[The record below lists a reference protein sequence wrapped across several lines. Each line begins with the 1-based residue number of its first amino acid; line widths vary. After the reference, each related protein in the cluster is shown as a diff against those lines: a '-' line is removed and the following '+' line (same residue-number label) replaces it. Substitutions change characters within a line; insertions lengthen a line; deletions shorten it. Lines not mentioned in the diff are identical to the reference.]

1 MKKFLSL
8 VMAMV
13 MSFSLVTFASAAEL
27 KDVSGHA
34 NEEAMEVLYDLE
46 IILGYGDGY
55 FRPDS
60 NITRGE
66 VCAII
71 TRTLV
76 GEDACEIH
84 YPDRFDD
91 VSNLSKLRKYVDTA
105 YDLGIMQG
113 YGNGWF
119 GLTDNVTYNQM
130 AAIITRALG
139 YSAENMGGV
148 WPENVNSVALDI
160 GLFENVAGYGTVP
173 ATRGDVAQMIFNA
186 FDCYMVKAV
195 GYGVFMPTK
204 DLFIEH
210 IGFDYDKSVMVEIN
224 RATFGHEVM
233 TYTKD
238 KKTVTT
244 DFVMTEMATA
254 DLYDI
259 DRISKGYDMIVKYG
273 KTKEVIEINDK
284 DDMEYYK
291 NGEIVEITDLV
302 IDEPVNLI
310 YKNNKLIRVVQWIA
324 DDPKMVNM
332 TVKQFEKTFTE
343 IVGDEYAPNDSVIT
357 TYGDFAVEVSN
368 ECFTGRIA
376 EISTVKNSDDIR
388 ITFKSGDKYVIPA
401 GFVETMENKNA
412 GAFVEIRFDYAGEV
426 FSVVNY

>member
-46 IILGYGDGY
+46 IILGYGDGT
-55 FRPDS
+55 FRPDN

-66 VCAII
+66 VCAIV

-76 GEDACEIH
+76 GEDACAIS

-91 VSNLSKLRKYVDTA
+91 VNNLSKLRPYVDTA

-113 YGNGWF
+113 YGNRWF

-139 YSAENMGGV
+139 YTAENMAGE
-148 WPENVNSVALDI
+148 WPNNVNSVALDI
-160 GLFENVAGYGTVP
+160 GLFENVAGYGQAP

-186 FDCYMVKAV
+186 FDCYMVKSV
-195 GYGVFMPTK
+195 GYGIFMPTK
-204 DLFIEH
+204 ELFIEE
-210 IGFDYDKSVMVEIN
+210 IGFDYNKSVMVEED

-244 DFVMTEMATA
+244 DFVMTDMVVA

-259 DRISKGYDMIVKYG
+259 DRVNKGYEMTVKYG
-273 KTKEVIEINDK
+273 KTKEVLDIKDK

-291 NGEIVEITDLV
+291 NGESVEITDLV
-302 IDEPVNLI
+302 MDESVNLI
-310 YKNNKLIRVVQWIA
+310 YKNDELIRVVQWIA
-324 DDPKMVNM
+324 DEPKMVNM

-343 IVGDEYAPNDSVIT
+343 IVGDEYMPNESVIT

-368 ECFTGRIA
+368 DYVEGRII
-376 EISTVKNSDDIR
+376 EVSTVKNSDDIR
-388 ITFKSGDKYVIPA
+388 ITLRNGDKYVIPA
-401 GFVETMENKNA
+401 AFIETMDNLNE
-412 GAFVEIRFDYAGEV
+412 GGYVEIRFDYEGEI
-426 FSVVNY
+426 FTVVNY